1 MGVTAVAAAVA
12 LAMLSRSHAWVLYL
26 TALTACGFTLGL
38 VYAFTTV
45 ANQAVVSPQRAGF
58 SKGGAI
64 DVILVFLAAGL
75 LPAGAAVLFIARL
88 HRADSAPDA
97 AYASGAHPQG

>member
-1 MGVTAVAAAVA
+1 MLVMGVTAVAAAVA

-64 DVILVFLAAGL
+64 DVIR
-75 LPAGAAVLFIARL
+75 LPRRG
-88 HRADSAPDA
+88 SAPCRCG
-97 AYASGAHPQG
+97 GAVHRQTAQG